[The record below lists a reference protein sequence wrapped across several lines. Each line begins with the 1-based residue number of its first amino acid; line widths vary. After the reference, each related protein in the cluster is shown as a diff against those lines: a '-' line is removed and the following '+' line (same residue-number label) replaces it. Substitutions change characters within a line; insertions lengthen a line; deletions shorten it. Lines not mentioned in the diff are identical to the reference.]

1 MEEMIEEWDLEE
13 PADPST
19 STGTRAVYGR
29 ATTRRKRE
37 SAKLITDVKQEPD
50 DDVVTDAAS
59 EADGEVVLE
68 QSEEEDEDSDSDDS
82 DEGTYFID
90 QTGNYY
96 YQATP
101 DSEPVLTTPP
111 KGKYIPEY
119 EGDSELHRFKESDR

>member
-1 MEEMIEEWDLEE
+1 MSPGTSRQTAAGRPIRQKKTPAAKILE
-13 PADPST
+13 DFQLD
-19 STGTRAVYGR
+19 G
-29 ATTRRKRE
+29 
-37 SAKLITDVKQEPD
+37 D

-59 EADGEVVLE
+59 EAEEEVLMEKPEDGEEVE
-68 QSEEEDEDSDSDDS
+68 EDSDSDDDS

-111 KGKYIPEY
+111 KGKYIPDDE
-119 EGDSELHRFKESDR
+119 EGSE

>member
-1 MEEMIEEWDLEE
+1 MEAWEFEA
-13 PADPST
+13 PGPSHA
-19 STGTRAVYGR
+19 SYGR
-29 ATTRRKRE
+29 SARRQKKGQ
-37 SAKLITDVKQEPD
+37 AKLIEVLKQDPD

-59 EADGEVVLE
+59 EADENTD
-68 QSEEEDEDSDSDDS
+68 EDFVEDDDGSGDDSDSDDS

-111 KGKYIPEY
+111 KGKYIPEDE
-119 EGDSELHRFKESDR
+119 EGSE